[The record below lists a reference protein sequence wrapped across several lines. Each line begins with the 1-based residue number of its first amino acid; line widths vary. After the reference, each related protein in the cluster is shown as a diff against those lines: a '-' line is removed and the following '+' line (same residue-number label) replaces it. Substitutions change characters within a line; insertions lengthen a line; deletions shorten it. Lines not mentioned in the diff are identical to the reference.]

1 MAEDRWYA
9 VALPILDYVHD
20 NGGPLVLLH
29 IGDIAEGTGLDPV
42 QVATEVERLSS
53 ADYLAGS
60 IRKLMSGDDPSP
72 WFLENSSLGERG
84 LRVVGAW
91 PSDDPYEALMD
102 LLEQHIE
109 ATSDP
114 TTKSKL
120 SALRGSVSEVGKA
133 TIAGLLVE
141 LAKGNFHF

>member
-9 VALPILDYVHD
+9 VALPILDYVHER
-20 NGGPLVLLH
+20 GGTFVLLR
-29 IGDIAEGTGLDPV
+29 IGDIAEGTGLEPV
-42 QVATEVERLSS
+42 EVATEVERLSG
-53 ADYLAGS
+53 AGYLAGS
-60 IRKLMSGDDPSP
+60 IRKMMSGDDPSP

-91 PSDDPYEALMD
+91 PSEDAYEALLD

-109 ATSDP
+109 TTSDP
-114 TTKSKL
+114 TTRSKL
-120 SALRGSVSEVGKA
+120 SALRGSVSDVGKA